1 MFGFL
6 LILCAVGFSIF
17 MVIIIVKRLS
27 DVNDWIKAPMTE
39 EDLAFAKDCNIFG
52 GDETA
57 IMADQ
62 LKTKQ
67 IMYMIKTTCI
77 EQNEGFTFS
86 LSQENDYVKFM
97 NQGDFERFA
106 DALMENDIPYYAYKI
121 SRKHRER
128 PNGMPDVY
136 ATDYFVKVAEE
147 NAEAA
152 YALFSALE
160 LYGSRYRYYTENG
173 EEYYEVF

>member
-1 MFGFL
+1 MAWIFFMLFGF
-6 LILCAVGFSIF
+6 GFVAF
-17 MVIIIVKRLS
+17 VIVVIVKGLF
-27 DVNDWIKAPMTE
+27 DANDWIKAPMTE
-39 EDLAFAKDCNIFG
+39 EDLTFAKACNIFG

-67 IMYMIKTTCI
+67 IMYMIKTTCV

-97 NQGDFERFA
+97 DQSDFERFA

-128 PNGMPDVY
+128 LNGMPDVY
-136 ATDYFVKVAEE
+136 VTDYFVKVAEE

-160 LYGSRYRYYTENG
+160 LYGSRYRYYTANG